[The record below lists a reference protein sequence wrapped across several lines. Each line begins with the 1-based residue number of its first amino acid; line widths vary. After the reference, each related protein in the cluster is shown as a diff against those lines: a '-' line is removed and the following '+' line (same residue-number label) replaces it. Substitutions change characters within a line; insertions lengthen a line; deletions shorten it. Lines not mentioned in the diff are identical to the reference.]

1 MRPFF
6 WDFQDVFYREICQLS
21 RLQWR
26 NSPLWKLKTTIY
38 MKWWKRL
45 YFLRPQERTVRNM
58 YKSITC
64 LVFSA
69 QKVPIHWNNLRVSK
83 WMNKWDSSKSISPF
97 ISDGGKFLYSD
108 QNSRPMNIPVNLGSE
123 NTNLDTE
130 ISLKNIDSK
139 PQNWTELRSNDG
151 MHN

>member
-1 MRPFF
+1 
-6 WDFQDVFYREICQLS
+6 
-21 RLQWR
+21 
-26 NSPLWKLKTTIY
+26 
-38 MKWWKRL
+38 
-45 YFLRPQERTVRNM
+45 
-58 YKSITC
+58 
-64 LVFSA
+64 
-69 QKVPIHWNNLRVSK
+69 
-83 WMNKWDSSKSISPF
+83 MNKWDSSKSISPF